1 MVKADTSDWIVR
13 ADFYIYFFVRWHWTG
28 WRKAQDHWSIHT
40 HTHTWKKY
48 VDMNERN
55 KCEKKCTPKRMSNSI
70 QRNSSEWKKIH
81 HHQSN
86 WYTFIHIFRQYVNN
100 SDEVRSC
107 TAFGRQNDSLE
118 SISSIVCISRSIQT
132 MIFIRKKNGTIAKS
146 GDFQHLSDGIDSQ
159 D

>member
-1 MVKADTSDWIVR
+1 MHTEADVKLHSTKFKRMEKNPPPPIEL
-13 ADFYIYFFVRWHWTG
+13 IYFYT
-28 WRKAQDHWSIHT
+28 
-40 HTHTWKKY
+40 Y
-48 VDMNERN
+48 
-55 KCEKKCTPKRMSNSI
+55 I
-70 QRNSSEWKKIH
+70 QAI
-81 HHQSN
+81 
-86 WYTFIHIFRQYVNN
+86 YVNN